1 MALLPWLVERQ
12 LSVLRT
18 HINPVLYW
26 SKEEQAAL
34 IDVIY
39 DKHEKEGRKAH
50 ERKVMCKQGPAPLR
64 LAHNKVV

>member
-39 DKHEKEGRKAH
+39 DKHEKAGQKAR
-50 ERKVMCKQGPAPLR
+50 ERKVMCKQGLAPLR